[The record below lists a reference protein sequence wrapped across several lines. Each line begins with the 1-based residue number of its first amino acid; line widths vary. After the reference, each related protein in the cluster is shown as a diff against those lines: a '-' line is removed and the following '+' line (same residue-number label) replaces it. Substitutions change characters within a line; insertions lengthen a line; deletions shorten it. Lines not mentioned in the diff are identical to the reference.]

1 MIRVGIVDD
10 EGETIHRITDCLSS
24 CLTEEHEI
32 VSFSNGL
39 SFLEAATASA
49 FDLVLLDIDMPDI
62 NGFEIAERL
71 RTITPDARLVF
82 VSNFEHF
89 VFQSFDYKPLRFV
102 RKSNLSEDI
111 RTAIEVYTKES
122 RIEKDVYFFSTK
134 EKDQAILL
142 KNILFFECQ
151 RHDIFVQTTDGRLK
165 LRREGENEKTISSI
179 YEELKTKGFIRVHK
193 SFLVNFRFIYIIN
206 RNSIQ
211 LKDGHEIYINPH
223 NVNEIKKMYQRFL
236 MMEV

>member
-71 RTITPDARLVF
+71 RTIAPDASLVF

-165 LRREGENEKTISSI
+165 LRRERENEKTISSI
-179 YEELKTKGFIRVHK
+179 YEEF
-193 SFLVNFRFIYIIN
+193 
-206 RNSIQ
+206 
-211 LKDGHEIYINPH
+211 
-223 NVNEIKKMYQRFL
+223 
-236 MMEV
+236 